1 MTGKQRTL
9 LFLYSNGNIVG
20 SALGILGLL
29 IFCVLSLMLGGS
41 PLLLFIVPAMYVIGW
56 LAAWLMESP
65 AAELRL
71 RHQLTA
77 EEIREGLENLVN
89 SIRNKVSGDIL
100 ARVESIKDS
109 ILQILPNII
118 DLSSSD
124 YNIYTIR
131 QTALDYLP
139 ETLENYLKL
148 PLAFRTLHPVQDGK
162 TAEQL
167 LLEQLNLLDQEM
179 QEIVQDFYRNDTE
192 RLKAHGR
199 FLEQKFRRT
208 DMWFGEVG

>member
-29 IFCVLSLMLGGS
+29 VFCVLSLMLGGS
-41 PLLLFIVPAMYVIGW
+41 PLLLFIVPAMYAIGW
-56 LAAWLMESP
+56 LAMWLMESP
-65 AAELRL
+65 ATELSL

-77 EEIREGLENLVN
+77 EEIRDGLENLVN
-89 SIRNKVSGDIL
+89 SIRNKVPGDIL
-100 ARVESIKDS
+100 TRVESIKDS
-109 ILQILPNII
+109 ILEILPNIV

-124 YNIYTIR
+124 YSIYTIR

-148 PLAFRTLHPVQDGK
+148 PPAFRSLHPVQDGK
-162 TAEQL
+162 TAKQL

-179 QEIVQDFYRNDTE
+179 KEIVEDFYRNDTQ
-192 RLKAHGR
+192 RLMAHGR
-199 FLEQKFRRT
+199 FLEQKFSQT
-208 DMWFGEVG
+208 DLWFGDVA